1 MSHKQRSAINE
12 LRSANQAMQ
21 ERLEHME
28 ASSQQKEHLISKQ
41 RKEATKY
48 REEIDRLIAEKEA
61 IEIENAD
68 WQIREQTLENNRL
81 NEEWNVNH
89 LMKFIRGVTGR
100 AYELS
105 NEGEVASLRLA
116 QMENPDPNL
125 PTYIENLQQELVYYG
140 SFY

>member
-1 MSHKQRSAINE
+1 
-12 LRSANQAMQ
+12 
-21 ERLEHME
+21 ME
-28 ASSQQKEHLISKQ
+28 ASGQQKEHLISKQ

-81 NEEWNVNH
+81 NEEWNINH

-100 AYELS
+100 EYELS

-125 PTYIENLQQELVYYG
+125 PTYLENLQQEL
-140 SFY
+140 